1 MEFVDVVRS
10 RRMIRTYEADRPV
23 AREVIDSLLEL
34 ALRSPSAGHTQGWR
48 FLVLDDITSTGSFW
62 RATVPDTDAIADG
75 WLTRLRTAPVLII
88 VLGSERA
95 YRARYAEPDKGS
107 VPPAEQDWPVP
118 YWYIDPGMAAMA
130 LLLGAVDAGLGACFF
145 GVPGDRWDALRTAF
159 AIPDDFDPIGV
170 VSLGHPAPD
179 LRSPSLKRGR
189 KAWTDAVAY
198 GSFA

>member
-23 AREVIDSLLEL
+23 QREVIDSLLRL
-34 ALRSPSAGHTQGWR
+34 ALKSPSAGHTQGWR
-48 FLVLDDITSTGSFW
+48 FLVLDDITSTSRFW
-62 RATVPDTDAIADG
+62 VATADDLETADDG
-75 WLTRLRTAPVLII
+75 WLTRLKTAPVLI
-88 VLGSERA
+88 VVFGSEDA
-95 YRARYAEPDKGS
+95 YRARYSEPDKGS

-145 GVPGDRWDALRTAF
+145 GVPSDRWDALRSTF
-159 AIPDDFDPIGV
+159 SIPADFDPIGV
-170 VSLGHPAPD
+170 VSLGYPAPD

-189 KAWTDAVAY
+189 KSWRDAVAY
-198 GSFA
+198 GSFG